1 MRTLLGYT
9 ACALAIA
16 NVSVAFPGLKNLM
29 TELGARQAPPEPNV
43 PIGDLATEGPTTP
56 VGHQVM
62 DCLDDKG
69 CQSNATYTAPGDL
82 HSRACQEDTCC
93 IWNTIS
99 KELEDRFL
107 GDDGTCNQMARASV
121 RLGLHDS
128 AAWSQTSGPG
138 GADGSILLTNEIER
152 SENRPLRD
160 IRSQALD
167 LLRKYRGY
175 GYEISA
181 ADLVQFMHNVATV
194 ACPLGPRI
202 LTFVG
207 RKDSF
212 EPNPDGLL
220 PDPNMSAT
228 ELIELFNNKTITFR
242 DIVAL
247 IGAHTTANQF
257 DFDPSKAGQPLDSTP
272 GIWDVKFYEEN
283 MLPESPEGVFR
294 LPSDAS
300 FANDTASRV
309 GFRTFADPDQ
319 GQEIWNEEYSVGWVR
334 MSLLGVNNINH
345 LTDCSG
351 VLPKVNNVGPIPR
364 RRLKK

>member
-1 MRTLLGYT
+1 MPRFLINFVIH
-9 ACALAIA
+9 ALAA
-16 NVSVAFPGLKNLM
+16 AHLPAAFPGLKNLM
-29 TELGARQAPPEPNV
+29 VELGSRQAPPEPNV

-56 VGHQVM
+56 VGHLVM
-62 DCLDDKG
+62 HCLDDKG
-69 CQSNATYTAPGDL
+69 CQSNATYTPPGNI
-82 HSRACQEDTCC
+82 HSKVCHEDTCC
-93 IWNTIS
+93 IWDAIS
-99 KELEDRFL
+99 KELEDLFL
-107 GDDGTCNQMARASV
+107 DEDGTCNQIARASI

-160 IRSQALD
+160 IRSRALG
-167 LLRKYRGY
+167 LLQKYRGY
-175 GYEISA
+175 GYDISA
-181 ADLVQFMHNVATV
+181 ADLVQFMHNVAVV

-202 LTFVG
+202 LTFIG
-207 RKDSF
+207 RKDSHK
-212 EPNPDGLL
+212 PNPDGLL

-228 ELIELFNNKTITFR
+228 ELIQLFNNKTITFR

-247 IGAHTTANQF
+247 IGAHSTANQF
-257 DFDPSKAGQPLDSTP
+257 FFDPSKAGQPLDSTP

-294 LPSDAS
+294 MPSDAS
-300 FANDTASRV
+300 FANDSASRV
-309 GFRTFADPDQ
+309 GFRAFADPVQ
-319 GQEIWNEEYSVGWVR
+319 GQAIWNEEYSVGWVR

-351 VLPKVNNVGPIPR
+351 VLPKVNTVGPIPR
-364 RRLKK
+364 KRAR